1 MSYADVCEAVESLQR
16 KYCEPNPFRLCA
28 DMGIKLLYQPLGTDP
43 DAIKGFYLE
52 SKRIRTITVNCDLP
66 VVIQRIIV
74 SHELGHAVLHRILY
88 SPWTASICS
97 AIIRDSSSV
106 DILR

>member
-66 VVIQRIIV
+66 TVIQRIIV
-74 SHELGHAVLHRILY
+74 SHELGHGVYEFLGEAGPEAVSYRH
-88 SPWTASICS
+88 
-97 AIIRDSSSV
+97 
-106 DILR
+106 LRAHET

>member
-16 KYCEPNPFRLCA
+16 KYCERDPFRLCA

-52 SKRIRTITVNCDLP
+52 ASGYARLPSTATCRSLSKGLSFRMSWGTQYFIANRASRHFTI
-66 VVIQRIIV
+66 
-74 SHELGHAVLHRILY
+74 
-88 SPWTASICS
+88 
-97 AIIRDSSSV
+97 
-106 DILR
+106 